1 MRKGY
6 LKGEAITLN
15 SFDFQESDR
24 IITFFSKKHGK
35 RRAIAKG
42 ARRSKKRFVGNLEP
56 LSHINF
62 ICHFNQK
69 TGLLLLEE
77 ANLINP
83 FKNLKFDIHAY
94 LKGSTLS
101 ELVSVIMRDA
111 QVIDNVYN
119 LFLGFLTEL
128 DKDIANGRN
137 LGDEWLR
144 FFEIKFLSLVGF
156 MPRLD
161 VCIECEEEFYD
172 KGIFIAARGGIICSS
187 CRKKMTV
194 HDEGILISAGTAKV
208 LNSAIFYDKEK
219 LRFLKLSE
227 KALKESERML
237 KNFIHHQIGHG
248 LKTDIFKEK
257 LISARH

>member
-24 IITFFSKKHGK
+24 IITFFSKELGK

-69 TGLLLLEE
+69 TGLLRLEE

-94 LKGSTLS
+94 LKGK
-101 ELVSVIMRDA
+101 SV
-111 QVIDNVYN
+111 V
-119 LFLGFLTEL
+119 
-128 DKDIANGRN
+128 
-137 LGDEWLR
+137 
-144 FFEIKFLSLVGF
+144 
-156 MPRLD
+156 
-161 VCIECEEEFYD
+161 
-172 KGIFIAARGGIICSS
+172 
-187 CRKKMTV
+187 
-194 HDEGILISAGTAKV
+194 
-208 LNSAIFYDKEK
+208 
-219 LRFLKLSE
+219 
-227 KALKESERML
+227 
-237 KNFIHHQIGHG
+237 
-248 LKTDIFKEK
+248 
-257 LISARH
+257 